1 MNSKARQNRHWRRR
15 GGVFPRTLLLALV
28 ASIAGLYLWV
38 TVAPRGQG
46 ADDRSLGPVATVAL
60 SAVGSKAASASAKRA
75 SSLAKEIKPS
85 KATGLGKPALV
96 RPRGAPGFVLPR
108 VQLGPP
114 LAQAPDPV
122 LVEAGPSGPL
132 PIVGKDGREP
142 RRFYARPFQGTKKRP
157 RIAIMVTGLG
167 LSREAAEAAIR
178 SLPGAVTLAF
188 IPYARRLK
196 HWISEARAA
205 GHEVLL
211 DVAMEPAG
219 YPQHDPGPKTLLTSL
234 SGEANLARLHWA
246 MGRAS
251 GFVGVSG
258 FMGARFTASR
268 KSMRP
273 VLADLKQRGLLFLDN
288 RSAPRSVVPEIAT
301 KIGLAWASA
310 TTILDARPSR
320 EAIDARLAE
329 LEHVSREEGRAV
341 GLGTPL
347 PVTLERIAKW
357 TSGLSRRGIDL
368 APVSALTQG
377 GPAG

>member
-15 GGVFPRTLLLALV
+15 GGALPRALLLALV
-28 ASIAGLYLWV
+28 AGIAGVYLWA
-38 TVAPRGQG
+38 TFAPQGQDS
-46 ADDRSLGPVATVAL
+46 DDRSRGPVATVAL
-60 SAVGSKAASASAKRA
+60 SDVGRKATSAKRA
-75 SSLAKEIKPS
+75 ASLPKEIKRS
-85 KATGLGKPALV
+85 EAISREKLE
-96 RPRGAPGFVLPR
+96 RPPGAPGFVLPR

-114 LAQAPDPV
+114 LAEAPDPA

-132 PIVGKDGREP
+132 PIIGKDGREP
-142 RRFYARPFQGTKKRP
+142 RRYYARPFKGAKKRP

-167 LSREAAEAAIR
+167 LSGEAAEAAIR

-188 IPYARRLK
+188 VPYARRLK

-219 YPQHDPGPKTLLTSL
+219 YPEHDPGPKTLLTSL
-234 SGEANLARLHWA
+234 SGEENLARLYWA

-258 FMGARFTASR
+258 FMGARFSASR

-273 VLADLKQRGLLFLDN
+273 VLADLKKRGLLFLDN

-301 KIGLAWASA
+301 RIGLAWASA
-310 TTILDARPSR
+310 TAMLDARPSR

-341 GLGTPL
+341 GLGSPL

-357 TSGLSRRGIDL
+357 TAGLNRRGIDL